1 MTMKKIIVAEDETS
15 IREFIVINLKMSG
28 YDVYEA
34 ENGEEALTE
43 YYASPDEL
51 DILLLDIMMP
61 IVDGLEVCKKIR
73 TIDKN
78 IGIILLT
85 AKTQESDKVTG
96 LVSGADDY
104 ITKPFSTS
112 ELIARVDAVYRRVE
126 VSKNK
131 VQGINSK
138 ERVLSGEFALDIR
151 NRTLE
156 KNGSPIDL
164 TQVEFQILEYFF
176 LNPGAAL
183 SRTAILN
190 YVWGVDYVGE
200 EKIVDVNIRRI
211 RMKIENDPSSPVH
224 LITIWGI
231 GYKWLS

>member
-104 ITKPFSTS
+104 VTKPFSTS

>member
-156 KNGSPIDL
+156 KNGSPIEL

>member
-28 YDVYEA
+28 YDIYEA
-34 ENGEEALTE
+34 ENGEEALME
-43 YYASPDEL
+43 YSTSPDEI

-61 IVDGLEVCKKIR
+61 IMDGLEVCKKVR
-73 TIDKN
+73 AIDKN

-85 AKTQESDKVTG
+85 AKTQETDKVNG

-126 VSKNK
+126 ISKGR
-131 VQGINSK
+131 VLETNSK
-138 ERVLSGEFALDIR
+138 ERVLSGDFTLDIR

-156 KNGSPIDL
+156 KNGSQIDL

-190 YVWGVDYVGE
+190 YVWGVDYIGE

-211 RMKIENDPSSPVH
+211 RMKVEIDPSSPTH

>member
-73 TIDKN
+73 TTDKN

-190 YVWGVDYVGE
+190 YVWGVDYIGE

-211 RMKIENDPSSPVH
+211 RMKVEIDPSSPTH